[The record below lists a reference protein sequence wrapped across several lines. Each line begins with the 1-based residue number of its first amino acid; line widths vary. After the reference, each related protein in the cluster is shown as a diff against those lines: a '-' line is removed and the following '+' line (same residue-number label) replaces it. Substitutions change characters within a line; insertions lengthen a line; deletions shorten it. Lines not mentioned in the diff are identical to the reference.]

1 MLLTIIIFICNMEKI
16 KRNGGFVMILLV
28 GGYIVFRVES
38 TVELYSV
45 SAAPLFV
52 NYLGQMYIR
61 CSSSLRDI
69 FRQGE
74 NVSQEII
81 CQRRE
86 A

>member
-1 MLLTIIIFICNMEKI
+1 MEKI
-16 KRNGGFVMILLV
+16 KRNGGFAMILLV
-28 GGYIVFRVES
+28 GGYIVFRVET

-74 NVSQEII
+74 NVS
-81 CQRRE
+81 
-86 A
+86 